1 MAKNLTED
9 AVRDLARDI
18 LGLVDSDAAR
28 AGVGQLTTFNQLGFA
43 GVADKPDGWYLP
55 NNKAE
60 VALVLETKATRIA
73 LGKAQVDEVLKN
85 VRIVQTQYE
94 KVVGVLYNGE
104 DVRVFKGEEEVK
116 TPDKLQHV
124 GYYLSLYTVDSI
136 DKETNSQ
143 TSKNNIKDAVKMA
156 FEGKPRPICAIDCF
170 SPTDNSNLF
179 IIPGHMDL
187 SEYDPALSLALNS
200 NNAITT
206 LQNLPG
212 AFYELIRL
220 CCEKYKIDYV
230 LIDMNPGLSAI
241 NQTFFMIS
249 DGFIVPTNPD
259 PFSVMSLKTLK
270 NVLPRWKNWAVHSRE
285 AFADSAYPLPE
296 SSMKFIGEII
306 QRFNLRNQRAARPYQ
321 GKIQEIKDYI
331 EGELCG
337 TLEKNDMLFDNSTLK
352 SEGILT
358 DHCLAEISEFGALIQ
373 KANAA
378 SRPVFALTPAQLEA
392 TGTVL
397 DSMIVSQQ
405 RFNTEFNRIAK
416 VILEL
421 VK

>member
-1 MAKNLTED
+1 
-9 AVRDLARDI
+9 
-18 LGLVDSDAAR
+18 
-28 AGVGQLTTFNQLGFA
+28 
-43 GVADKPDGWYLP
+43 
-55 NNKAE
+55 
-60 VALVLETKATRIA
+60 
-73 LGKAQVDEVLKN
+73 
-85 VRIVQTQYE
+85 
-94 KVVGVLYNGE
+94 
-104 DVRVFKGEEEVK
+104 
-116 TPDKLQHV
+116 
-124 GYYLSLYTVDSI
+124 
-136 DKETNSQ
+136 
-143 TSKNNIKDAVKMA
+143 
-156 FEGKPRPICAIDCF
+156 
-170 SPTDNSNLF
+170 
-179 IIPGHMDL
+179 MDL
-187 SEYDPALSLALNS
+187 SEFDPALSLALNS

-220 CCEKYKIDYV
+220 CCEKYEIDFV

-259 PFSVMSLKTLK
+259 PFSVMALRTLR
-270 NVLPRWKNWAVHSRE
+270 NVLPRWKKWAVQSRE

-331 EGELCG
+331 EDELCPV
-337 TLEKNDMLFDNSTLK
+337 LEKNDMLFDNSNLK
-352 SEGILT
+352 TKGILT

-378 SRPVFALTPAQLEA
+378 SVPVFALTRDQLEA

-397 DSMIVSQQ
+397 DNMIVSQQ
-405 RFNTEFNRIAK
+405 RFNTEFERIAK